1 MLNTTIEAGVATVV
15 LDLPPLQLVGAKL
28 IGGLTELLPAL
39 ETEAAAGAVRVAVF
53 RSADPDFFLMHG
65 DVEQL
70 AAAMPAY
77 DPERPAAQPNA
88 AAAIFQ
94 RLHRAPF
101 VTIGMIDGA
110 ARGGGCE
117 FLSAL
122 DLRYGTPRT
131 RIGQPEALLGILPGA
146 GGTVRWPRQ
155 VGRARAL
162 ELILTGRDIAAE
174 EAFAVGWLNALL
186 PIEQLEVEV
195 RSVARR
201 IASLPPSV
209 IVAVKGVVDAS
220 LVGLGEALTVESD
233 TLARLLAG
241 GEHQQRMLHFLDAGG
256 QTRHGERGDLD
267 PILEALIEPRSV

>member
-1 MLNTTIEAGVATVV
+1 MLHTTIDAGVATVV
-15 LDLPPLQLVGAKL
+15 LDLPPLQLVGGEL
-28 IGGLTELLPAL
+28 ISGLVELLPQLEAEAQSGAL
-39 ETEAAAGAVRVAVF
+39 RVAVF

-70 AAAMPAY
+70 AAVTPSY
-77 DPERPAAQPNA
+77 DPDRPATEPNA

-101 VTIGMIDGA
+101 VTIAMIDGA

-122 DLRYGTPRT
+122 DLRFGTTRT

-155 VGRARAL
+155 VGRAHAL

-174 EAFAVGWLNALL
+174 EAFAVGWLNALV
-186 PIEQLEVEV
+186 PAEQLEAETMA
-195 RSVARR
+195 VARR
-201 IASLPPSV
+201 IASLPSAV
-209 IVAVKGVVDAS
+209 IVAVKGVVDAA
-220 LVGLGEALTVESD
+220 LEEGTDALTVESE
-233 TLARLLAG
+233 TLARLLSY
-241 GEHQQRMLHFLDAGG
+241 GEHRSRMTRFLAAGG
-256 QTRHGERGDLD
+256 QTRDGERGSLK
-267 PILEALIEPRSV
+267 PILDALSDHP